1 MNSRC
6 LFKTTTLGQR
16 RWPPRRATVR
26 RAAALRHRHGTAA
39 LAVSALFG
47 IWQIGLFGGKG
58 KFVSSVSLA
67 GKNMPVR
74 TLEFIGKVQLE
85 ITTTISKFITKY
97 NTYIQSTYPYEIVT
111 FILAVPMSGANFVTI
126 EHTT

>member
-1 MNSRC
+1 MV
-6 LFKTTTLGQR
+6 GGHHAA
-16 RWPPRRATVR
+16 PVH
-26 RAAALRHRHGTAA
+26 RAATLRRRGNAA

-67 GKNMPVR
+67 GKNVPVR

-85 ITTTISKFITKY
+85 SLQFQ
-97 NTYIQSTYPYEIVT
+97 NLVP
-111 FILAVPMSGANFVTI
+111 ILQKIYTCYK
-126 EHTT
+126 

>member
-6 LFKTTTLGQR
+6 LFKTTTFGQR
-16 RWPPRRATVR
+16 WWWPPRRATVR
-26 RAAALRHRHGTAA
+26 RAAALRRHLRRRGSAA

-67 GKNMPVR
+67 GKNVPVR

-85 ITTTISKFITKY
+85 S
-97 NTYIQSTYPYEIVT
+97 
-111 FILAVPMSGANFVTI
+111 L
-126 EHTT
+126 

>member
-1 MNSRC
+1 MVNGGGGGHAAQRC
-6 LFKTTTLGQR
+6 R
-16 RWPPRRATVR
+16 R
-26 RAAALRHRHGTAA
+26 GTAA

-85 ITTTISKFITKY
+85 SLQFQNY
-97 NTYIQSTYPYEIVT
+97 NTTSTLQCPSLVPA
-111 FILAVPMSGANFVTI
+111 LAL
-126 EHTT
+126 

>member
-1 MNSRC
+1 MV
-6 LFKTTTLGQR
+6 GGHHAA
-16 RWPPRRATVR
+16 PVH
-26 RAAALRHRHGTAA
+26 RAATLRRRGNAA

-67 GKNMPVR
+67 GKNVPVR

-85 ITTTISKFITKY
+85 SLQFQNLVLIPQNIYTCYK
-97 NTYIQSTYPYEIVT
+97 
-111 FILAVPMSGANFVTI
+111 
-126 EHTT
+126 

>member
-1 MNSRC
+1 MGNGGRITSIGTSFPAQWIADVCLKLLHLVNGGGGGHAVLRSR
-6 LFKTTTLGQR
+6 
-16 RWPPRRATVR
+16 RRATLR
-26 RAAALRHRHGTAA
+26 RRRGTAA

-85 ITTTISKFITKY
+85 SLQFQNY
-97 NTYIQSTYPYEIVT
+97 NTTSTLYMIKE
-111 FILAVPMSGANFVTI
+111 AVFVLCS
-126 EHTT
+126 

>member
-6 LFKTTTLGQR
+6 LFKTTTFGQR
-16 RWPPRRATVR
+16 RWPLRRAMVR
-26 RAAALRHRHGTAA
+26 RAAALRRRRGTAA

-67 GKNMPVR
+67 AAKICR
-74 TLEFIGKVQLE
+74 LEHWN
-85 ITTTISKFITKY
+85 S
-97 NTYIQSTYPYEIVT
+97 
-111 FILAVPMSGANFVTI
+111 
-126 EHTT
+126 

>member
-26 RAAALRHRHGTAA
+26 RAAALRRRRGTAA

-85 ITTTISKFITKY
+85 SLQFQNLVLNTTL
-97 NTYIQSTYPYEIVT
+97 T
-111 FILAVPMSGANFVTI
+111 FKVLIHMKLLHSF
-126 EHTT
+126 

>member
-6 LFKTTTLGQR
+6 LFKTTTFGQR
-16 RWPPRRATVR
+16 WWWPPRRDTVR
-26 RAAALRHRHGTAA
+26 RAAALRRRLCRRGSAA

-67 GKNMPVR
+67 GKNVPVR
-74 TLEFIGKVQLE
+74 TLEFIGKVQL
-85 ITTTISKFITKY
+85 KY
-97 NTYIQSTYPYEIVT
+97 Q
-111 FILAVPMSGANFVTI
+111 FCK
-126 EHTT
+126 

>member
-6 LFKTTTLGQR
+6 LFKTTTFGQR
-16 RWPPRRATVR
+16 RWWRPCRGTPSPRRR
-26 RAAALRHRHGTAA
+26 RSTAA

-74 TLEFIGKVQLE
+74 TLEFIGKVPLE
-85 ITTTISKFITKY
+85 SLQFQNLVLIQQNIY
-97 NTYIQSTYPYEIVT
+97 TYYK
-111 FILAVPMSGANFVTI
+111 
-126 EHTT
+126 

>member
-1 MNSRC
+1 MVNGGGGGHAVLRSR
-6 LFKTTTLGQR
+6 
-16 RWPPRRATVR
+16 RRATLCR
-26 RAAALRHRHGTAA
+26 RGTAA

-85 ITTTISKFITKY
+85 SLQFQNLVTNVTKHLY
-97 NTYIQSTYPYEIVT
+97 
-111 FILAVPMSGANFVTI
+111 LL
-126 EHTT
+126 

>member
-1 MNSRC
+1 MVNGGGGGHATLCSR
-6 LFKTTTLGQR
+6 
-16 RWPPRRATVR
+16 RRATLR
-26 RAAALRHRHGTAA
+26 RRRRGTAA

-85 ITTTISKFITKY
+85 SLQFQNY
-97 NTYIQSTYPYEIVT
+97 NTTSTLYMIKEAI
-111 FILAVPMSGANFVTI
+111 FVLCS
-126 EHTT
+126 

>member
-1 MNSRC
+1 MV
-6 LFKTTTLGQR
+6 GGHHAA
-16 RWPPRRATVR
+16 PVH
-26 RAAALRHRHGTAA
+26 RAATLRRRGNAA

-67 GKNMPVR
+67 GKNVPVR

-85 ITTTISKFITKY
+85 SLQFQ
-97 NTYIQSTYPYEIVT
+97 N
-111 FILAVPMSGANFVTI
+111 LVPIPQKIYTCYK
-126 EHTT
+126 

>member
-6 LFKTTTLGQR
+6 LFKTTTFGQR

-26 RAAALRHRHGTAA
+26 RAAALRRGTAA

-85 ITTTISKFITKY
+85 SLQFQNLVLIQQNIY
-97 NTYIQSTYPYEIVT
+97 TYYK
-111 FILAVPMSGANFVTI
+111 
-126 EHTT
+126 

>member
-1 MNSRC
+1 MV
-6 LFKTTTLGQR
+6 GGHHAA
-16 RWPPRRATVR
+16 PVH
-26 RAAALRHRHGTAA
+26 RAATLRRRGNAA

-67 GKNMPVR
+67 GKNVPVR

-85 ITTTISKFITKY
+85 SLQFQ
-97 NTYIQSTYPYEIVT
+97 N
-111 FILAVPMSGANFVTI
+111 LVPIPQNIYT
-126 EHTT
+126 